1 MPTCL
6 FLPKMWIKQWCC
18 SQDALPE
25 SRPSTSRF
33 QLDKFGCV
41 KTIWLGG
48 GREQSNETAI
58 VQGYYC
64 WSYRIPLRLRS
75 FSLFVVGVKFW
86 ILFSR
91 IFWAWA
97 VPRCFPQASLKTPHL
112 LVISSIMVWW
122 FHNHLVSVLIII
134 PLVVGLYNTYWVFNM
149 FLFTI
154 QNSSNLG
161 IQFISI
167 RHGGFLK

>member
-1 MPTCL
+1 
-6 FLPKMWIKQWCC
+6 
-18 SQDALPE
+18 
-25 SRPSTSRF
+25 
-33 QLDKFGCV
+33 
-41 KTIWLGG
+41 
-48 GREQSNETAI
+48 
-58 VQGYYC
+58 
-64 WSYRIPLRLRS
+64 
-75 FSLFVVGVKFW
+75 
-86 ILFSR
+86 
-91 IFWAWA
+91 